1 MHLVGVLV
9 YSASAVLRVS
19 TTICWQWRKRVSLR
33 LVWLS
38 CGLSLSCALSAQ
50 ETEPA
55 AGDESSPWSGKVT
68 LGYLATSGNTENSSL
83 NSGMEIGYA
92 SGKWVHRLKA
102 HAINS
107 SENDQT
113 TAEAYELAWKTEYNF
128 TEHNFMFARA
138 NWQKDR
144 FSGYDTQLSE
154 TLGYGRRII
163 DAASHTLSAEVG
175 AGARQSELRDGTTD
189 DDLILRG
196 GIDYR
201 WTLSESAEFT
211 QNFVIESGE
220 VNTYLASVSALRAR
234 LLGNLAL
241 VASYT
246 IKNNSDVP
254 IGTVKTDTYT
264 ALSLEY
270 GF

>member
-1 MHLVGVLV
+1 MSVNWIWALVGLV
-9 YSASAVLRVS
+9 
-19 TTICWQWRKRVSLR
+19 
-33 LVWLS
+33 
-38 CGLSLSCALSAQ
+38 LSCACNAQ
-50 ETEPA
+50 EKESA
-55 AGDESSPWSGKVT
+55 AEDESSPWSGAVS
-68 LGYLATSGNTENSSL
+68 LGYLATSGNTENASL
-83 NSGMEIGYA
+83 NSGLEISYA
-92 SGKWVHRLKA
+92 SGKWAHHLKA
-102 HAINS
+102 LAINS

-128 TEHNFMFARA
+128 TENNFVFARA

-144 FSGYDTQLSE
+144 FSGYETQLSE
-154 TLGYGRRII
+154 TLGYGRRIL
-163 DAASHTLSAEVG
+163 DTGSHTLSAEIG
-175 AGARQSELRDGTTD
+175 AGARQSELRDGTTE

-196 GIDYR
+196 GLDYR
-201 WTLSESAEFT
+201 WALSESAEFT
-211 QNFVIESGE
+211 QNFVIEAGD

-254 IGTVKTDTYT
+254 FGAEKTDTYT
-264 ALSLEY
+264 SLSLEY